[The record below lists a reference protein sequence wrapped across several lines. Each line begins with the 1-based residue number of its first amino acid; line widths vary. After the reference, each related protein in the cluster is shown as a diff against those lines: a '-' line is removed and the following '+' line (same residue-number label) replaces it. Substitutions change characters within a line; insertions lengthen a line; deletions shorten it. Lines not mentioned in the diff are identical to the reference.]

1 MSQKFSIP
9 SRVEKKCSLKCSL
22 FYNYPESPNI
32 TINRG
37 KNVTTASDYSYIF
50 INTDDITSKTPVLYN
65 SKPYVFKGIYMY
77 NGGIHK
83 YGTATPVLEVVIK
96 HTASTGESLYL
107 CIPVFST
114 SSNTSVNLVD
124 KMIQAYDSSTT
135 GSVYIQSFNLGYII
149 PKSTYFTH
157 TGAYRRGD
165 SASDVY
171 VTFPP
176 NSLYL
181 NQGTLDKFIKM
192 CKSAYSTTYS
202 YSTMTVYQNDKG
214 TTENGFSGE
223 GQIYIDCQPTDSEG
237 EIVFKATGNAAL
249 PPINVK
255 TMLSV
260 LFSILFFIF
269 SLYML
274 RVIKTYFLDYSDNDV
289 KVKGKAA

>member
-32 TINRG
+32 IINRG
-37 KNVTTASDYSYIF
+37 KNVTTARDFSYMF
-50 INTDDITSKTPVLYN
+50 INTDDITSKNPVLYN
-65 SKPYVFKGIYMY
+65 SKPYAFKGIYLY

-96 HTASTGESLYL
+96 HTSGTGESLYL

-114 SSNTSVNLVD
+114 NSSTSVNMVD

-157 TGAYRRGD
+157 TGAYRKGD
-165 SASDVY
+165 GASDVY
-171 VTFPP
+171 ITFPS

-181 NQGTLDKFIKM
+181 NQGTLDRFIKM
-192 CKSAYSTTYS
+192 CKSAYATTYS
-202 YSTMTVYQNDKG
+202 YSTMTVYQNEKG

-237 EIVFKATGNAAL
+237 EIIFKETGKSPL
-249 PPINVK
+249 PPIDVR
-255 TMLSV
+255 TLLVV

-269 SLYML
+269 SLYLL
-274 RVIKTYFLDYSDNDV
+274 RFIKSKFLDYSPKDLVRKSD
-289 KVKGKAA
+289 